1 MSASTMSS
9 ATSTKDTSA
18 RTYVSESTP
27 DTADN
32 SLKPW
37 QLFVLIALACATA
50 MTWMARSQGFLA
62 VVLLTILMGGAVL
75 AALATLRTVSPL
87 VSPEDDR
94 TPMVGERTR
103 AALEREKTLTLR
115 AIKDLEFDRAMKK
128 VSDEDFRVM
137 SNRLRARATRLIRQL
152 DAGVDYRSRIEQD
165 LVKRMGEK
173 PVEESAVSHAGRTC
187 ASCATANDADA
198 RFCKSCGAK
207 L

>member
-1 MSASTMSS
+1 MSS

-18 RTYVSESTP
+18 RTYVSESAP

-50 MTWMARSQGFLA
+50 MTWMARSQGFVA
-62 VVLLTILMGGAVL
+62 VVLLTILMGGVVL
-75 AALATLRTVSPL
+75 TALATLRTVSPL

-128 VSDEDFRVM
+128 VSDEDFREM
-137 SNRLRARATRLIRQL
+137 SNRLRARASRLIRQL

-187 ASCATANDADA
+187 PSCATANDADA

>member
-1 MSASTMSS
+1 MSS

-18 RTYVSESTP
+18 RNYVSENIP
-27 DTADN
+27 ETADN
-32 SLKPW
+32 GLKPW
-37 QLFVLIALACATA
+37 QLFVLVGLACATA
-50 MTWMARSQGFLA
+50 MTWMARSQGFVA
-62 VVLLTILMGGAVL
+62 VLLLTILMGGVVL

-87 VSPEDDR
+87 ISGEDDR

-115 AIKDLEFDRAMKK
+115 AIKELEFDRAMKK
-128 VSDEDFRVM
+128 VSDEDFREM
-137 SNRLRARATRLIRQL
+137 SGRLRVRAARLIREL
-152 DAGVDYRSRIEQD
+152 DAGVGYRTRIEQD
-165 LVKRMGEK
+165 LVKRMGER
-173 PVEESAVSHAGRTC
+173 PVQESAASQAGRTC

>member
-50 MTWMARSQGFLA
+50 MTWMARSQGFVA
-62 VVLLTILMGGAVL
+62 VVLLTILMGGVVL

-128 VSDEDFRVM
+128 VSDEDFREM
-137 SNRLRARATRLIRQL
+137 SNRLRARASRLIRQL

-173 PVEESAVSHAGRTC
+173 PVEESAASHAGRTC
-187 ASCATANDADA
+187 ANCTTANDADA